1 MKRLL
6 LLVAATLSMT
16 ACLDSTAPTPSDP
29 RTETFASSLGVDI
42 ANMQVTTNGTF
53 YRDEIVGTGTALTNP
68 TTLTVVNVDY
78 TGYIPNGS
86 SFGSGTGQNLTLG
99 NLIPGF
105 VDGIIGM
112 NVGSTRLV
120 VIPSDL
126 GYGNATQKD
135 GSGNVVIPANSTLV
149 FRIKL
154 NSITPG
160 S

>member
-16 ACLDSTAPTPSDP
+16 ACLDSTAPNPSDP

-42 ANMQVTTNGTF
+42 SKMQVTSNGTF
-53 YRDEIVGTGTALTNP
+53 YRDEVLGTGTALTNP
-68 TTLTVVNVDY
+68 TTLTKVNVDY

-86 SFGSGTGQNLTLG
+86 SFGSATAVDLTLG
-99 NLIPGF
+99 GLIPGF
-105 VDGIIGM
+105 IDGIIGM
-112 NVGSTRLV
+112 NVGSTRLI

-126 GYGNATQKD
+126 GYGNASQKD
-135 GSGNVVIPANSTLV
+135 GNGNVVIPANSTLI
-149 FRIKL
+149 FRVKL